1 MDSPHS
7 MALRADAFTMSFTMW
22 RHTFTD
28 SSLFTSHRTWIH
40 RLFTSRSVFDVAH
53 VYGHKVESLVGKW
66 MATRLCERVS
76 RSTGHGVEGGGNGGV
91 EEGGEGNE
99 GKESKESKEGGRE
112 GKRSSSSSGSSRG
125 SGSSG
130 SGSGSGSG
138 GRVQAA
144 ARMIR
149 RGANGRPPCRA
160 DITLVGKGGHPYPR
174 SKRLARLEP
183 EELNKDLC
191 ESLERL
197 QTTYLDVFL
206 LHRDDPS
213 LFPDI
218 GRVVETMDAF
228 VKDGRVLR
236 WGTSNWTLS
245 RTSLSVA
252 ASVCVSV

>member
-1 MDSPHS
+1 
-7 MALRADAFTMSFTMW
+7 
-22 RHTFTD
+22 
-28 SSLFTSHRTWIH
+28 
-40 RLFTSRSVFDVAH
+40 
-53 VYGHKVESLVGKW
+53 

-76 RSTGHGVEGGGNGGV
+76 RSTENGGEGGG
-91 EEGGEGNE
+91 EKGGEGNE

-125 SGSSG
+125 SGSS
-130 SGSGSGSG
+130 SSGSG

>member
-1 MDSPHS
+1 M
-7 MALRADAFTMSFTMW
+7 
-22 RHTFTD
+22 
-28 SSLFTSHRTWIH
+28 
-40 RLFTSRSVFDVAH
+40 AH

-66 MATRLCERVS
+66 MATRFCEKA
-76 RSTGHGVEGGGNGGV
+76 GNEVERGGEG
-91 EEGGEGNE
+91 GGEGNE
-99 GKESKESKEGGRE
+99 GKESKGTEGGRE
-112 GKRSSSSSGSSRG
+112 EKGSSSSSGSSG
-125 SGSSG
+125 GCSSG
-130 SGSGSGSG
+130 
-138 GRVQAA
+138 RVLAA

-218 GRVVETMDAF
+218 GQVVATMDAF

-245 RTSLSVA
+245 RTSLSL
-252 ASVCVSV
+252 